1 MNRGHLIRFS
11 IAVVLEI
18 VFLAALNFFDD
29 WTLESMPVKFVTA
42 AFLSGAAYL
51 GAVSNFNVS
60 PSKRVL
66 LFWSVAV
73 VLRLVALPL
82 NPSDDLIRHQWEGKV
97 QWAGFNPYVVAPA
110 DPKLDDLRHGFP
122 QAAKINHPELRALD
136 SPGAE
141 LVFKVLS
148 EITEAGI
155 AYKIIFAIADLLVA
169 AVLLRLI
176 DAPDRYEVA
185 AWYAWNPLVVYTFA
199 GAAHPDS
206 LMMLAMV
213 GAIFA
218 LVRVTQQDLVQN
230 WIRAVASAVLFG
242 VAISLNVAAALLI
255 LPFIF
260 ALRWRAITLALTGLI
275 SLLFAVPFG
284 IGNVWHSLGQIPEL
298 PRLNDLFWWVIEGT
312 WQNPHQRFFHYYPI
326 LMVCVAA
333 VSLLFMRNWKRA
345 MLWAFG
351 TALVLSPVL
360 HPWYVVWIL
369 PVAVWRNAYAWC
381 VLAITLFSYYLFW
394 DERLFALP
402 WHAEPWMR
410 GLIIAPVLAAIIMLA
425 AQKRAVEET
434 A

>member
-1 MNRGHLIRFS
+1 
-11 IAVVLEI
+11 
-18 VFLAALNFFDD
+18 
-29 WTLESMPVKFVTA
+29 
-42 AFLSGAAYL
+42 
-51 GAVSNFNVS
+51 
-60 PSKRVL
+60 
-66 LFWSVAV
+66 
-73 VLRLVALPL
+73 
-82 NPSDDLIRHQWEGKV
+82 
-97 QWAGFNPYVVAPA
+97 
-110 DPKLDDLRHGFP
+110 
-122 QAAKINHPELRALD
+122 
-136 SPGAE
+136 
-141 LVFKVLS
+141 
-148 EITEAGI
+148 
-155 AYKIIFAIADLLVA
+155 
-169 AVLLRLI
+169 
-176 DAPDRYEVA
+176 
-185 AWYAWNPLVVYTFA
+185 
-199 GAAHPDS
+199 
-206 LMMLAMV
+206 
-213 GAIFA
+213 
-218 LVRVTQQDLVQN
+218 
-230 WIRAVASAVLFG
+230 
-242 VAISLNVAAALLI
+242 
-255 LPFIF
+255 
-260 ALRWRAITLALTGLI
+260 
-275 SLLFAVPFG
+275 VPFG

-298 PRLNDLFWWVIEGT
+298 PRLNDLFWWVIEGI